1 MLKYFMIRPLFVMT
15 VVEGDSKINSNTG
28 DGYASERIPMVV
40 ELVGK
45 TTTSSRKSTR
55 KTSPKE
61 FSAHTTKTIFRTK
74 DKSKTWLKLSKA
86 FCL

>member
-1 MLKYFMIRPLFVMT
+1 MIRSLFVT
-15 VVEGDSKINSNTG
+15 TAVEGDSKINSNTG
-28 DGYASERIPMVV
+28 NRYASERIPMVV

-45 TTTSSRKSTR
+45 TTTCSSKSTR

>member
-1 MLKYFMIRPLFVMT
+1 MLTVM
-15 VVEGDSKINSNTG
+15 EGHSKINSNAC
-28 DGYASERIPMVV
+28 DRYAIERIPMVV

-45 TTTSSRKSTR
+45 TITCIKPTR
-55 KTSPKE
+55 KTGPEE
-61 FSAHTTKTIFRTK
+61 FPIHTTKTIFGTK